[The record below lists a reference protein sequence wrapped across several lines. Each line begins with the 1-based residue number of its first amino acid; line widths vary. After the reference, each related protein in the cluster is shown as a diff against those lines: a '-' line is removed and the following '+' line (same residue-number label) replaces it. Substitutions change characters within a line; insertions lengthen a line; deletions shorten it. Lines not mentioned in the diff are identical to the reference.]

1 MSTNLEVKLVHSPI
15 GCPEDQRATV
25 RGLGL
30 RKLQQCRTLKDT
42 APIRGMIEKVKHL
55 VSIQK
60 KGK

>member
-1 MSTNLEVKLVHSPI
+1 MSTNLEIQLVHSPI

-30 RKLQQCRTLKDT
+30 RKLYQCRTLKDT
-42 APIRGMIEKVKHL
+42 PCVRGMIKKVKHL
-55 VSIQK
+55 VSIRE